1 MSVSQ
6 CSGVKVLR
14 GPFQALAQDTF
25 QVSFSRQKVSP
36 LAVKLPPKDGEEE
49 TMTQRDMIL
58 VSILLHVFM
67 YIPYY
72 MSVVIDISS
81 LAGSA

>member
-1 MSVSQ
+1 M
-6 CSGVKVLR
+6 KVLR

-36 LAVKLPPKDGEEE
+36 LAVKAVKLPPKDGEEE
-49 TMTQRDMIL
+49 TMTQPDMIL
-58 VSILLHVFM
+58 VSILLHVLM
-67 YIPYY
+67 YIYIPYY
-72 MSVVIDISS
+72 MFVVIDISS